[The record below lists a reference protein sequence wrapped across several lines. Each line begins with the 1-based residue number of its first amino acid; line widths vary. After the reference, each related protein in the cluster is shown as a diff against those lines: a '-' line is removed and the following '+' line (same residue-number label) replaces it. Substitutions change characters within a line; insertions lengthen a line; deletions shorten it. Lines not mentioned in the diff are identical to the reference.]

1 MSTCTS
7 HKPRLLPTQFYPPL
21 AYNKLTT
28 NLFEGHFQR
37 ARKTQEKTQALPP
50 WPTMEPEAAQDSDA
64 PVARCPDA
72 PIESTAPL

>member
-1 MSTCTS
+1 FYISWFYAAWEILT
-7 HKPRLLPTQFYPPL
+7 YPPF
-21 AYNKLTT
+21 AITT
-28 NLFEGHFQR
+28 KTTLCLKATSKER
-37 ARKTQEKTQALPP
+37 AKHRKNQALPP

>member
-1 MSTCTS
+1 MCLHVSG
-7 HKPRLLPTQFYPPL
+7 KILLFYPPFDIL
-21 AYNKLTT
+21 VLIT
-28 NLFEGHFQR
+28 NQLGLKATSKR
-37 ARKTQEKTQALPP
+37 AQNTKKKAALPP